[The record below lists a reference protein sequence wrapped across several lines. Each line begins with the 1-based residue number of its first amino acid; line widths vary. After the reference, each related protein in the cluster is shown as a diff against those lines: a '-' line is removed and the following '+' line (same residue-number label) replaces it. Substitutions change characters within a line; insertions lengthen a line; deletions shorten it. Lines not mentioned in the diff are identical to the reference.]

1 MVGSGRVPVR
11 RPDLRRWGCSPQGG
25 GRRVCQERGVWL
37 GTTGIPGSRNS
48 VCEGMA
54 TRPQGQTRQSS
65 EPWQGPRM
73 GSRKHPVGAD
83 LTVLDNRIWGLGER
97 GAWTGHLWRQGAE
110 EEPIRRR
117 QKPRSPL
124 EMPSLWCPGRPGRD
138 NGVRRE
144 TWAGGEERC
153 DVVGVGH
160 AAECGGARAWSW
172 LFLTG
177 TGTCVR
183 SPSFA
188 ALCSPWMTP
197 TGVCALLSA
206 WNHVGTQRGSVILM
220 TERACEQTSEGHR
233 AQRCTMRFEDR
244 ERDARCEMQRAKQ
257 RTGVHSVSAQ

>member
-1 MVGSGRVPVR
+1 M
-11 RPDLRRWGCSPQGG
+11 
-25 GRRVCQERGVWL
+25 
-37 GTTGIPGSRNS
+37 
-48 VCEGMA
+48 
-54 TRPQGQTRQSS
+54 
-65 EPWQGPRM
+65 
-73 GSRKHPVGAD
+73 
-83 LTVLDNRIWGLGER
+83 
-97 GAWTGHLWRQGAE
+97 
-110 EEPIRRR
+110 
-117 QKPRSPL
+117 
-124 EMPSLWCPGRPGRD
+124 
-138 NGVRRE
+138 
-144 TWAGGEERC
+144 
-153 DVVGVGH
+153 VGVGH

-233 AQRCTMRFEDR
+233 AQHCTVRIEDR